1 MPFNASH
8 SLPNRL
14 LPYPTPDCHCSIQPG
29 TILPFATCDMILRFQ
44 SNSSG
49 VFSEDW
55 QLISTPQVTGTH
67 PILSLCGVTE
77 SVEDFSKTARP
88 FKVGHTHTHTHARTQ
103 VHVLRRVL
111 NANCLLSCGCQRACQ
126 CDCIHVCGQVGVE
139 KRQLEAMV
147 RGMLHHVI
155 TNLAPRP
162 RPPTPEER
170 WRRDKDTFIAN
181 NPGLCVRAQH
191 ANHVFVATPLC
202 LSACP
207 LPLV

>member
-1 MPFNASH
+1 ME
-8 SLPNRL
+8 
-14 LPYPTPDCHCSIQPG
+14 PG

-88 FKVGHTHTHTHARTQ
+88 FKVG
-103 VHVLRRVL
+103 
-111 NANCLLSCGCQRACQ
+111 
-126 CDCIHVCGQVGVE
+126 VE

-170 WRRDKDTFIAN
+170 WRRDKDSRALFKE
-181 NPGLCVRAQH
+181 VRRCLLARVE
-191 ANHVFVATPLC
+191 AMTSFVADL
-202 LSACP
+202 
-207 LPLV
+207 